1 MYFCQFKVQDFVVHR
16 KLYESRMKSPSMI
29 IQEITLNGK
38 KYRLTL
44 TDQLLSDVRR
54 LKALYNAAYEDPES
68 FEEVSSAISDTI
80 NQIAGAVE
88 PAVSDSDLDALI
100 QAVMKA
106 VDEKSKETEE
116 AKAKHAEEKAK
127 AEKGKAIAKN
137 KKSKK

>member
-1 MYFCQFKVQDFVVHR
+1 
-16 KLYESRMKSPSMI
+16 MI

-80 NQIAGAVE
+80 NQIASAVE

-116 AKAKHAEEKAK
+116 ATGKHAEERAK
-127 AEKGKAIAKN
+127 SERIKTSKP

>member
-1 MYFCQFKVQDFVVHR
+1 
-16 KLYESRMKSPSMI
+16 MI
-29 IQEITLNGK
+29 SQEITLNGK

-44 TDQLLSDVRR
+44 TDQVLSDVRR

-80 NQIAGAVE
+80 NQIASAVE
-88 PAVSDSDLDALI
+88 PQVSDGDLDALI

-106 VDEKSKETEE
+106 VDERSKETEE
-116 AKAKHAEEKAK
+116 AKAKHAIERAKDEKAK
-127 AEKGKAIAKN
+127 STPKT

>member
-1 MYFCQFKVQDFVVHR
+1 M
-16 KLYESRMKSPSMI
+16 
-29 IQEITLNGK
+29 LNGK

-80 NQIAGAVE
+80 NQIASTVE

-116 AKAKHAEEKAK
+116 AKAKHADEKIK
-127 AEKGKAIAKN
+127 NEKN
-137 KKSKK
+137 KTAAKHKRSKK

>member
-1 MYFCQFKVQDFVVHR
+1 
-16 KLYESRMKSPSMI
+16 MI
-29 IQEITLNGK
+29 IQEITLSGK

-80 NQIAGAVE
+80 NQIASAVE

-106 VDEKSKETEE
+106 VDERSKETEA
-116 AKAKHAEEKAK
+116 AKAKHSEERAK
-127 AEKGKAIAKN
+127 SEKSKIAKP